1 VIEEEITGTIEVE
14 ARGHEEV
21 GYHDI
26 CHGARNRPRR
36 QLARASVH
44 LWIEPPPEYPV
55 DMPRDEDE
63 LSFAELMAREGV
75 ARLSGRPPPGAG
87 AGPVRTP
94 KADAGKPAPGR
105 PETSRNAPA
114 AAPVSV
120 PAAGRAAAPP
130 PADLTAEN
138 TRLAQ
143 ALAQAEARA
152 AAAEAVLQQ
161 TRQAAAAAEQAQH
174 ALDAERRGLAEQSRR
189 LRTALTEHEHR
200 AAEKLS
206 LREVLS
212 RRGLADTGEMVEALQ
227 GMLAQRPEDL
237 LDVVELTSP
246 GPLLNLLDQGLALV
260 HDPASY
266 ILGDTSVVV
275 RVSPERCEI
284 TGGSDI
290 RASFH
295 HLVTACEHAGVSAL
309 TVVGGSPAYRQ
320 QLATLAAPHR
330 PTLRLNLVSG
340 TRRREKRRA
349 EADMRKSDLV
359 VIWSATELDHSV
371 SALYSGNS
379 APIVHVPHRGISRM
393 LDHVAGWLEARR
405 T

>member
-1 VIEEEITGTIEVE
+1 M
-14 ARGHEEV
+14 A
-21 GYHDI
+21 
-26 CHGARNRPRR
+26 
-36 QLARASVH
+36 
-44 LWIEPPPEYPV
+44 
-55 DMPRDEDE
+55 RDEDE
-63 LSFAELMAREGV
+63 PSFAELMAREGV
-75 ARLSGRPPPGAG
+75 APLDRRAPDGRGLARSPRP
-87 AGPVRTP
+87 
-94 KADAGKPAPGR
+94 DAGKPAPAR
-105 PETSRNAPA
+105 IDASRQAPGPATARAPA
-114 AAPVSV
+114 S
-120 PAAGRAAAPP
+120 AAAPP
-130 PADLTAEN
+130 PVDLAAEN
-138 TRLAQ
+138 ARLTQ

-152 AAAEAVLQQ
+152 AAAEAALAQA
-161 TRQAAAAAEQAQH
+161 RQAMAAAEQAQH
-174 ALDAERRGLAEQSRR
+174 ALDTERRGLAEQARR
-189 LRTALTEHEHR
+189 LRATLTEYEAR
-200 AAEKLS
+200 TAERLS

-237 LDVVELTSP
+237 LDAIDLTSP
-246 GPLLNLLDQGLALV
+246 AQLVQLLDQSLALV
-260 HDPASY
+260 HDPSGY
-266 ILGDTSVVV
+266 TLGDASVIV
-275 RVSPERCEI
+275 RVPPERCEI

-295 HLVTACEHAGVSAL
+295 HLLTACEHAGVSAL

-371 SALYSGNS
+371 SALYSGDS

-393 LDHVAGWLEARR
+393 LDHVADWLATRR
-405 T
+405 A

>member
-1 VIEEEITGTIEVE
+1 
-14 ARGHEEV
+14 
-21 GYHDI
+21 
-26 CHGARNRPRR
+26 
-36 QLARASVH
+36 
-44 LWIEPPPEYPV
+44 
-55 DMPRDEDE
+55 MPRDEDE

-75 ARLSGRPPPGAG
+75 ARLDGRPLDGRG
-87 AGPVRTP
+87 AGPARTAP
-94 KADAGKPAPGR
+94 KADAGRPAPGR
-105 PETSRNAPA
+105 PETSSNAPA
-114 AAPVSV
+114 AATAGV

-130 PADLTAEN
+130 VDLAAEN

-143 ALAQAEARA
+143 AESRAAAAEARAAAAEARAAAAEARAAQAEARA
-152 AAAEAVLQQ
+152 AAAEAILQQ

-189 LRTALTEHEHR
+189 LRAALTEHEHR
-200 AAEKLS
+200 AAEQLS

-246 GPLLNLLDQGLALV
+246 GPLMNLLDQGLALV

-266 ILGDTSVVV
+266 TLGDTSVVV
-275 RVSPERCEI
+275 RVPPERCEI

-295 HLVTACEHAGVSAL
+295 HLITACEHAGVSAL

-393 LDHVAGWLEARR
+393 LDHVAEWLEARR

>member
-1 VIEEEITGTIEVE
+1 
-14 ARGHEEV
+14 
-21 GYHDI
+21 
-26 CHGARNRPRR
+26 
-36 QLARASVH
+36 
-44 LWIEPPPEYPV
+44 
-55 DMPRDEDE
+55 MPRDEDE

-75 ARLSGRPPPGAG
+75 ARLDGRPPPGAS
-87 AGPVRTP
+87 AGPARTT

-105 PETSRNAPA
+105 PETSRSAPVAAPA
-114 AAPVSV
+114 SV
-120 PAAGRAAAPP
+120 PASTAGRAAAPP
-130 PADLTAEN
+130 PVDLAAEN
-138 TRLAQ
+138 ARLIQ
-143 ALAQAEARA
+143 ALTQAEARV

-161 TRQAAAAAEQAQH
+161 TRQAAAAAEQTQH

-189 LRTALTEHEHR
+189 LRAALTEHEHR

-206 LREVLS
+206 LREVLA
-212 RRGLADTGEMVEALQ
+212 RRGLADTDEMVEALQ

-237 LDVVELTSP
+237 LEVVELTSP
-246 GPLLNLLDQGLALV
+246 GPLMNLLDQSLALI

-266 ILGDTSVVV
+266 TLGDTSVVV

-320 QLATLAAPHR
+320 QLATLATPHR

-393 LDHVAGWLEARR
+393 LDHVAEWLEARR